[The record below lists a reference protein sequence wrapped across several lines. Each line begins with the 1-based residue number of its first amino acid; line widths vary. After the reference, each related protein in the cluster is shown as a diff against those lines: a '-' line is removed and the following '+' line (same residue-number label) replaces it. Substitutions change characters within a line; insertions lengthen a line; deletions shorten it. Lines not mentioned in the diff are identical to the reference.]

1 MAQILVRDL
10 GMSILERIKAQA
22 RQHGRSLQGEVKMIL
37 IEAADL
43 SLREAIT
50 VSRRWHKRL
59 GSRTFSDSARLIR
72 EDRNR

>member
-1 MAQILVRDL
+1 MAQLLVRDL
-10 GMSILERIKAQA
+10 GTNILERLKAQA

-43 SLREAIT
+43 SLREAT
-50 VSRRWHKRL
+50 LVSRRWHKRL